1 MNRYS
6 AFMDWKIQHSKERQK
21 KSGNK
26 NGKKSKGFREVEYDI
41 PSDGGNDID
50 VRKYKVY
57 AGYE

>member
-26 NGKKSKGFREVEYDI
+26 NGKKSKGKKIENSNRYGI
-41 PSDGGNDID
+41 
-50 VRKYKVY
+50 Y
-57 AGYE
+57 